1 MARNALSNIA
11 EFEICH
17 RLFSKDPFVFH
28 CPSAPTVVRSE
39 MMFIMEKSA
48 SSPHGEKKMTICI
61 ESQRTLMQF
70 IVTFHRS
77 TPRFTL
83 MMGFHHGNETLVT
96 VTETFFKEIYF
107 SLALADDNI
116 DLLLL

>member
-1 MARNALSNIA
+1 
-11 EFEICH
+11 
-17 RLFSKDPFVFH
+17 
-28 CPSAPTVVRSE
+28 
-39 MMFIMEKSA
+39 
-48 SSPHGEKKMTICI
+48 
-61 ESQRTLMQF
+61 MQF
-70 IVTFHRS
+70 IVTFHRLT

-83 MMGFHHGNETLVT
+83 MMGFHQGNETLVT